1 MSGPLLASLA
11 RRMVQRCTRQTV
23 LTMRISLPPSS
34 TLCAAASRQFNT
46 SPSLLLEHDKTLFES
61 ALYEADFRQEGNR
74 KYYIDLKEGRE
85 KYVKISE
92 VSRGKRATIMVD
104 LQYLHMFTSKLMVAE
119 SGEKV
124 GTLDAGNKS
133 YDFHLEPTDN
143 GTRVVV
149 TENSNK
155 KFKVYFASE
164 IVQEL
169 TKKLVDINDMFE
181 Q

>member
-1 MSGPLLASLA
+1 M
-11 RRMVQRCTRQTV
+11 
-23 LTMRISLPPSS
+23 
-34 TLCAAASRQFNT
+34 
-46 SPSLLLEHDKTLFES
+46 
-61 ALYEADFRQEGNR
+61 
-74 KYYIDLKEGRE
+74 
-85 KYVKISE
+85 
-92 VSRGKRATIMVD
+92 
-104 LQYLHMFTSKLMVAE
+104 AE

-133 YDFHLEPTDN
+133 YDFHMEPTDN
-143 GTRVVV
+143 GSRVVV